1 MKTIDI
7 HGKPYVMV
15 KDRIIHFNATYP
27 NGRIST
33 TMIPLEGK
41 YAFKAE
47 AIPDVANPDRYFTG
61 HAEEEIGSSQI
72 NKTSALENCE
82 TSAIGRALGCM
93 GIGVDESF
101 ASGEEVANAV
111 HQQNGFLTP
120 TQIHSQNVAN
130 KQVKSDNDYRCPL
143 CNNSGV
149 FDNRVEDVDGRIGV
163 DESFASGE
171 EVANAVHQQENTKT
185 LSKPD
190 VRIQVEKKIQIS
202 DNEFQ
207 CPKCESGVFDNRVK
221 DADGNFIINEK
232 RHPAFKCKNRDCK
245 FATWETDSLAA
256 EVMPT
261 ETTQEQK
268 EEDERHY
275 EAAMSEPQ
283 QKSEDLPF

>member
-93 GIGVDESF
+93 G
-101 ASGEEVANAV
+101 
-111 HQQNGFLTP
+111 
-120 TQIHSQNVAN
+120 
-130 KQVKSDNDYRCPL
+130 
-143 CNNSGV
+143 
-149 FDNRVEDVDGRIGV
+149 IGV